1 MNLNNQQFEQKGTDA
16 ASVASSFVAVFSS
29 IIISN
34 IIIA

>member
-1 MNLNNQQFEQKGTDA
+1 MNRFKQQFEQKGKDA
-16 ASVASSFVAVFSS
+16 MSYACSFVAVFST

>member
-1 MNLNNQQFEQKGTDA
+1 MNQFNQQFEQKGADA
-16 ASVASSFVAVFSS
+16 MSVTSSFVAVFSS